1 MATFATNQ
9 GGAAFGN
16 PNITRQAANSTLG
29 RQNNLAG
36 GHGGAGRGNG
46 QIQLQAEEARLKAEA
61 AKPKPPP
68 PKPPEQNKPPEESKK
83 AAKVGVNA
91 EGGYHSYPL
100 DFGFHYFMLLRFA
113 AYDRNTVFEDASK
126 DHDLFISL
134 PVPANLGE
142 SFGVNVGKQS
152 FGVFL
157 GELGNVVNE
166 TLKGRESGQDL
177 SRSLSNSVAN
187 SIKSAREGGTLSNVL
202 ANRLVGGLSETA
214 AAGVDMM
221 LGTTPN
227 PNLAVNF
234 QGVPLRTFGFS
245 WRFAPRSVAESQ
257 ELIDIIFK
265 LKQRMLPGKAQYVL
279 TYPDHCEISIHSNQS
294 LRDLIKFKT
303 SFLTDVKLNYAPSG
317 VPSFFAGTTMPTE
330 VELSLTFQ
338 ETKIFT
344 REDFKNP
351 PRLQKSPDGAPPAS
365 QRQGR

>member
-1 MATFATNQ
+1 MTTEYVSTA
-9 GGAAFGN
+9 GGAAVGGYKKL
-16 PNITRQAANSTLG
+16 TRQAANSVSG
-29 RQNNLAG
+29 KQNNLAG
-36 GHGGAGRGNG
+36 GGDSYRRGVG
-46 QIQLQAEEARLKAEA
+46 QAEVVQARLAADA

-91 EGGYHSYPL
+91 EGGSHNFPL
-100 DFGFHYFMLLRFA
+100 DFPFQYFMVLKFA

-142 SFGVNVGKQS
+142 SFGINVGKQA

-157 GELGNVVNE
+157 GEVGKVVND
-166 TLKGRESGQDL
+166 TLQGRNNGQDLGKSFSTAVADSIKNARESGT
-177 SRSLSNSVAN
+177 
-187 SIKSAREGGTLSNVL
+187 ISNVL
-202 ANRLVGGLSETA
+202 ANRLTGGFSETA
-214 AAGVDMM
+214 AAGVDMI

-279 TYPDHCEISIHSNQS
+279 TYPDHCEIAIHSWQS
-294 LRDLIKFKT
+294 AGLRELIKFKT
-303 SFLTDVKLNYAPSG
+303 SFLTDIKVNYAPSG
-317 VPSFFAGTTMPTE
+317 VPSFFAGTSMPTE
-330 VELSLTFQ
+330 MELSLTFQ

-344 REDFKNP
+344 REDFMKRP
-351 PRLQKSPDGAPPAS
+351 VLQKQPAADL
-365 QRQGR
+365 